1 MDLSIR
7 TADQLKIRF
16 LTLLG
21 WWILVFCEIEIAR
34 FVWFIHF
41 RLKKRKSTV

>member
-7 TADQLKIRF
+7 TADRLKIRF

-21 WWILVFCEIEIAR
+21 WLILVFCAIEIAR
-34 FVWFIHF
+34 FV
-41 RLKKRKSTV
+41 